1 MKKERKTLIR
11 LLRFLRS
18 QKFDLAKTKKVL
30 VRYLRMRVESPE
42 WFMNLD
48 PTTEN
53 FQELVSVNSARTL
66 YAKVVEES
74 LLSLSN
80 LPRPVFGALISADI
94 LRLKEF
100 FKAKVCLLTPEQNVR
115 RINQLFSL

>member
-1 MKKERKTLIR
+1 
-11 LLRFLRS
+11 
-18 QKFDLAKTKKVL
+18 
-30 VRYLRMRVESPE
+30 
-42 WFMNLD
+42 MNLD